1 MWEKAAGITRCQ
13 MQPTLDVDLG
23 VITYSS
29 GGVTQAA
36 QLLQQAMQTCKDLVL
51 VS

>member
-1 MWEKAAGITRCQ
+1 

-23 VITYSS
+23 VITHSS
-29 GGVTQAA
+29 GHVTQAA
-36 QLLQQAMQTCKDLVL
+36 QLLQQAMQSCTHLVL

>member
-1 MWEKAAGITRCQ
+1 